1 MLVSE
6 IKAMNHDYCHNFSP
20 QWNLDGKLKFYMEET
35 HGCFSYLCK
44 ELLSH
49 ASLEAMCLAQQ

>member
-1 MLVSE
+1 MSE
-6 IKAMNHDYCHNFSP
+6 IKAMNHDYCHDFSP